1 MENGASTTVID
12 EAWLLIKRGQIEE
25 ALHLLMEPMQQFRN
39 GEHDRGSADL
49 LSLYGFCVGVGHKKR
64 KEGIRLCK
72 SAIGIDAFNPR
83 HHYLLG
89 RIYLAGS
96 SRRKAL
102 EAFRK
107 GLSFDPE
114 YRPIRD
120 IMEKL
125 GVRRKPVIPFLPRG
139 NQLNIALGKLR
150 HQLSGQKKKIDDSD
164 SFD

>member
-1 MENGASTTVID
+1 MEDSKLTATID
-12 EAWLLIKRGQIEE
+12 QAWHMIKRGQIDE
-25 ALHLLMEPMQQFRN
+25 ALHLLSDPMQRFRN

-49 LSLYGFCVGVGHKKR
+49 LSMYGFCVGVGHKKR

-72 SAIGIDAFNPR
+72 SALGIDSFNPR

-89 RIYLAGS
+89 RLYLAGS

-107 GLSFDPE
+107 GLSIDPR
-114 YRPIRD
+114 YRPIRL

-125 GVRRKPVIPFLPRG
+125 GVRKKPVLPFLSRS
-139 NQLNIALGKLR
+139 NQINIALGKLR
-150 HQLSGQKKKIDDSD
+150 FQLQGGKKNKDDD
-164 SFD
+164 LDV